1 MNKYRNRRVTVDGI
15 SFDSV
20 REAQRYRELKLLE
33 RSGKISGL
41 ELQKKFVLIPAQYG
55 ECAQTQQEAPQTHG
69 KGKPSQLPAKSQS
82 TRHRQS
88 VRRCVERECAYYA
101 DYFYCDGNGNQ
112 VVEDV
117 KGVRTKEYIV
127 KRKLM
132 LAVHGIRIHEI

>member
-55 ECAQTQQEAPQTHG
+55 EYAQTQQEAPQTHG
-69 KGKPSQLPAKSQS
+69 KGKPSQTARQKSEHAPQAVCKALCGAGVCLLRRLFLLRRERKS
-82 TRHRQS
+82 SGRGCERRQDEGIHCQAQADAGGTRYPHP
-88 VRRCVERECAYYA
+88 
-101 DYFYCDGNGNQ
+101 
-112 VVEDV
+112 
-117 KGVRTKEYIV
+117 
-127 KRKLM
+127 
-132 LAVHGIRIHEI
+132 